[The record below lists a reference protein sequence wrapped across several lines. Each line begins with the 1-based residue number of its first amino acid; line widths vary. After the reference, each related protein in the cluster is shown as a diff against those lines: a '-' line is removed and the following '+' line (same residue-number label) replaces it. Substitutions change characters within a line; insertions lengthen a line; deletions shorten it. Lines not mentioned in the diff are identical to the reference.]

1 MANIDFAALICSRLC
16 HDLVSPVGALS
27 NGVEI
32 LSEEHDDHMREQ
44 VLDLLQKSAKQTS
57 NKLQFFRLAFG
68 AGGAFAA
75 QLDMGEAEKAT
86 ANLLEDSKVKLD
98 WRVHMSHAQKRV
110 IKLLLNL
117 ALIASDGLIRGG
129 TLLVEMRQPND
140 RYIVKVTAIGERFI
154 LADEL
159 KTALTSK
166 VADEE
171 LTPRTA
177 PSQLAYEIA
186 ATQDGAITVKKDAD
200 DNTVFATD
208 LLAPAI

>member
-68 AGGAFAA
+68 SGGAFAA
-75 QLDMGEAEKAT
+75 ELDMGEAEKAL
-86 ANLLEDSKVKLD
+86 ANLLQDSKVTLD
-98 WRVHMSHAQKRV
+98 WRVRMTHAQKRV

-129 TLLVEMRQPND
+129 TVLVEMSQPAD
-140 RYIVKVTAIGERFI
+140 RFIVKITAIGDRFI
-154 LADEL
+154 LAEEL

-166 VADEE
+166 VADDD

-177 PSQLAYEIA
+177 PSHIAYEIA
-186 ATQDGAITVKKDAD
+186 NTQDGAITVTKDND
-200 DNTVFATD
+200 GNTVFAAD
-208 LLAPAI
+208 LLAPAV